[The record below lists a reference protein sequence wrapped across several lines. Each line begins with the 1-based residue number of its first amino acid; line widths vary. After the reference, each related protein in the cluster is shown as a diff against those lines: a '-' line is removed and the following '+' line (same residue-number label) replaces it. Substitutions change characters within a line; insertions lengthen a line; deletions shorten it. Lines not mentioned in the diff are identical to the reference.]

1 MQVLCAGIC
10 WRLANLY
17 SPICWPSVCNQLISE
32 QLDLT
37 LLSTSVLVVWCAS
50 PSHSPAHLSQDAEKS
65 LDDFGEKWAFALP
78 EMITS
83 VI

>member
-1 MQVLCAGIC
+1 MQVPCAGIC

-50 PSHSPAHLSQDAEKS
+50 PSHSPAPVSQDAEKS
-65 LDDFGEKWAFALP
+65 LDDFREKWAFALP
-78 EMITS
+78 GMITS